1 MPRPANQGATVCNVH
16 GAAAGQVKLAAARR
30 VADGQAARV
39 LEAWQPPDGDG
50 GQVVDVTGE
59 LARLTARLVSLS
71 DYLTGH
77 VAAMPAEQWAAP
89 DPETEAKV
97 RLWQATAGQAGALLT
112 ALARL
117 GIDLGREA
125 REAEMERA
133 QRRMAGWL
141 SAKVDALLYELR
153 LDARQRERIPDV
165 VPAWIRSLGEGE
177 GG

>member
-1 MPRPANQGATVCNVH
+1 M
-16 GAAAGQVKLAAARR
+16 
-30 VADGQAARV
+30 
-39 LEAWQPPDGDG
+39 
-50 GQVVDVTGE
+50 TGE

-165 VPAWIRSLGEGE
+165 VPAWIRWPVRAKAARPRGSPLAVVRGRRRVIGWAD
-177 GG
+177 GCPGLPSP